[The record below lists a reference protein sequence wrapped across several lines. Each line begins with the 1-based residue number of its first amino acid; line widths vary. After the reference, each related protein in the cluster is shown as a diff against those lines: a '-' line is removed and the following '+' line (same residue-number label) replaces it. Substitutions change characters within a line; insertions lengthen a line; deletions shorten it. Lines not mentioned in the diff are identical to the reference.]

1 MAISYLKTNPLNLKR
16 FIAIVPAIDDVSFF
30 IPLLKNGVIKG
41 VKGYILAGEKDNFT
55 KNTKDLC
62 SEMEKV
68 GFLYKLTV
76 VEGLGHD
83 FPSNFTFT
91 SMKHWITWK
100 RSNPIIFFYFKFIF

>member
-30 IPLLKNGVIKG
+30 IPLLKNGVRKG
-41 VKGYILAGEKDNFT
+41 VKGYILAGKKDNFT

-68 GFLYKLTV
+68 GLLYKLTV

-91 SMKHWITWK
+91 SMKHWIA
-100 RSNPIIFFYFKFIF
+100 

>member
-1 MAISYLKTNPLNLKR
+1 MQLLLRCSSICGDLVLEDTPLNLKR

-30 IPLLKNGVIKG
+30 IPLLKNGVRKG

-68 GFLYKLTV
+68 GLLYKLTV

-83 FPSNFTFT
+83 FPSNFNVYLDEALDY
-91 SMKHWITWK
+91 MEAK
-100 RSNPIIFFYFKFIF
+100 